1 MRVPVLDPEGKPLMP
16 TTSSRARRWLRDGK
30 AIKKWSKLGVFHVQ
44 LVEPPSS
51 YNFQEIVIGLDP
63 GKMYSGVAVQS
74 SKFTLLMLH
83 IELPFKTVKDR
94 MTQRRMMRRSRR
106 GRRINRKVPYNKRA
120 HRQKRFDNR
129 RAKKV
134 PPSIRANKQL
144 EIQIVSQLMKLYPV
158 THIVVES
165 VQAKGDK
172 GFSPVMVGQKWQL
185 EEFKKIAIDLGFSV
199 STQEG
204 WETSRLRKHLGLPK
218 DKEDKSR
225 QIPAT
230 HAVDGIALACTHWL
244 QYSITSLNSMGWI
257 GDVSVTN
264 AQFIIIKRPPIS
276 RRQLHLMVPS
286 KGGVR
291 KAAFAAARY
300 VRQMTNVSCLGKL
313 TNITCRRKYGGTVT
327 RHGFRKGD
335 YVEATQGKKTVRG
348 WVSGDTEKQVSVS
361 DTSWKRLGQFTAKK
375 VRLIQRS
382 TGLIVQSDRKLS
394 SLGAD
399 ARSSFALGGEELGED
414 RCQGRTPKE
423 DPLFLP
429 GLLR

>member
-16 TTSSRARRWLRDGK
+16 TTPSRARRWLKEGK

-44 LVEPPSS
+44 LVAQPSN
-51 YNFQEIVIGLDP
+51 YNKQEIVIGLDP

-74 SKFTLLMLH
+74 LKFTLLMLH

-94 MTQRRMMRRSRR
+94 MTQRRMMRRNRR
-106 GRRINRKVPYNKRA
+106 GRRINRKIPYSQRA
-120 HRQKRFDNR
+120 HRQERFDNR

-144 EIQIVSQLMKLYPV
+144 EMQVVSQLLKLYPV
-158 THIVVES
+158 LAVVVES
-165 VQAKGDK
+165 VKAKGDK

-185 EEFKKIAIDLGFSV
+185 EELKKVGINLGFTV

-244 QYSITSLNSMGWI
+244 QYGITSLNSMGWI
-257 GDVSVTN
+257 GDVNVTS
-264 AQFIIIKRPPIS
+264 AQFVIVSRPPIA

-286 KGGVR
+286 KGG
-291 KAAFAAARY
+291 
-300 VRQMTNVSCLGKL
+300 
-313 TNITCRRKYGGTVT
+313 IRRKYGGTTT

-335 YVEATQGKKTVRG
+335 YVEATKASRTYRG
-348 WVSGDTEKQVSVS
+348 WVSGDTKKEVSVS
-361 DTSWKRLGQFTAKK
+361 DHNWNRLGQFTVKK

-382 TGLIVQSDRKLS
+382 TGLIVVSDRKLS
-394 SLGAD
+394 FFKGIEPL
-399 ARSSFALGGEELGED
+399 
-414 RCQGRTPKE
+414 KK
-423 DPLFLP
+423 DPLSLP

>member
-1 MRVPVLDPEGKPLMP
+1 MRVPVLDALGKPLMP
-16 TTSSRARRWLRDGK
+16 TTPSRARRWIKDGK
-30 AIKKWSKLGVFHVQ
+30 AIKKWSKLGVFYVQ
-44 LVEPPSS
+44 LVEPPSG
-51 YNFQEIVIGLDP
+51 YNKQEIVIGLDP
-63 GKMYSGVAVQS
+63 GKLYSGVAVQS

-106 GRRINRKVPYNKRA
+106 GRRINRKLPYNKRA
-120 HRQKRFDNR
+120 HRQKRFNNR
-129 RAKKV
+129 HGNKL

-144 EIQIVSQLMKLYPV
+144 EIQVVSQLLKLYPV
-158 THIVVES
+158 THIVIES

-218 DKEDKSR
+218 DKTDKSR

-244 QYSITSLNSMGWI
+244 QYGITSRQSMGWI
-257 GDVSVTN
+257 GDVNVTP
-264 AQFIIIKRPPIS
+264 AQFVIIKRPPIS

-286 KGGVR
+286 QGGV
-291 KAAFAAARY
+291 
-300 VRQMTNVSCLGKL
+300 
-313 TNITCRRKYGGTVT
+313 RRKYGGTVT

-335 YVEATQGKKTVRG
+335 YVEANQGKKTVRG
-348 WVSGDTEKQVSVS
+348 WVSGDTEKHVSVS
-361 DTSWKRLGQFTAKK
+361 DTNWKRLGQFTAKK
-375 VRLIQRS
+375 VRLIRRS
-382 TGLIVQSDRKLS
+382 TGLIVLSTRKLLNFLS
-394 SLGAD
+394 S
-399 ARSSFALGGEELGED
+399 RESV
-414 RCQGRTPKE
+414 
-423 DPLFLP
+423 
-429 GLLR
+429 

>member
-1 MRVPVLDPEGKPLMP
+1 MRVPVLDTEGNPLMP
-16 TTSSRARRWLRDGK
+16 TTPSRARRWLKEGK

-44 LVEPPSS
+44 LVVPPSG
-51 YNFQEIVIGLDP
+51 YNKQEIVIGLDP
-63 GKMYSGVAVQS
+63 GKLYSGVAVQS
-74 SKFTLLMLH
+74 PKFTLLMLH
-83 IELPFKTVKDR
+83 VELPFKTVKDR

-106 GRRINRKVPYNKRA
+106 GRRINRKLPYNKRA
-120 HRQKRFDNR
+120 HRQKRFSNR
-129 RAKKV
+129 HRSKL

-144 EIQIVSQLMKLYPV
+144 EIEVVNQLLKLYPV
-158 THIVVES
+158 THIAIES
-165 VQAKGDK
+165 VQASGSK

-185 EEFKKIAIDLGFSV
+185 EEFKKAATVLGFTV

-230 HAVDGIALACTHWL
+230 HAVDGIALACTHWM

-257 GDVSVTN
+257 GDVSVTS

-276 RRQLHLMVPS
+276 RRQLHLTVPS

-291 KAAFAAARY
+291 KAAFG
-300 VRQMTNVSCLGKL
+300 GKL

-382 TGLIVQSDRKLS
+382 TGLIVQSTRKLLNLLSPLRVSLTCYS
-394 SLGAD
+394 SLACFAE
-399 ARSSFALGGEELGED
+399 ARVSRRKMMKLWLIAISVFVRQKKTL
-414 RCQGRTPKE
+414 T
-423 DPLFLP
+423 
-429 GLLR
+429 